1 MGNFGGSGRMN
12 LIIDTD
18 VALGVVHE
26 DRPRDID
33 DAFAIIQAIN
43 DDAVDLLGITTVYGN
58 APLDRVDQT
67 AQELLQVK
75 GIPIPVASGAASA
88 TNLGTNDAVEFMAS
102 QLATHRLH
110 IAAIGP
116 LTNIGLLIR
125 RYPERLENIESV
137 VIVAGR
143 SQGRSFYIGDTGP
156 VNDFNLEN
164 DARAADDLLRS
175 GVSVALAGFELTSQ
189 VTLTAQD
196 LRPLMQQ
203 GPIGLHC
210 YQRSQDWL
218 NFWLDRFPEDDGIHP
233 WDSAAI
239 AWLSHPEWFIAEQR
253 GWRLRQ
259 EGNVPQLETDPR
271 FEGERV
277 TYLTGF
283 AGNGAIAFLESIVSN
298 IR

>member
-1 MGNFGGSGRMN
+1 MGNGNGSGHMD

-26 DRPRDID
+26 DRPRDVD
-33 DAFAIIQAIN
+33 DAFAIIGAIN
-43 DDAVDLLGITTVYGN
+43 DDAFNLLGITTVYGN

-67 AQELLQVK
+67 AQEFLQVK

-143 SQGRSFYIGDTGP
+143 SRGRSFFIGDTGP

-164 DARAADDLLRS
+164 DARAAADLLRS
-175 GVSVALAGFELTSQ
+175 GVSVTLAGFELTSQ

-196 LRPLMQQ
+196 LHPLMQQ
-203 GPIGLHC
+203 GAIGLHC

-218 NFWLDRFPEDDGIHP
+218 NFWLDRFPEDDGLHP

-253 GWRLRQ
+253 GWRFRQ
-259 EGNVPQLETDPR
+259 EGDVPQLETDSL
-271 FEGERV
+271 FDGERIAF
-277 TYLTGF
+277 LTGF
-283 AGNGAIAFLESIVSN
+283 ARNGAAAFLQHIVSN